1 MNLDRIYKEIIK
13 MESNIIIALD
23 TLEFIISILRKDCKV
38 HRIIITLS
46 ILVNIV
52 LFIILV
58 LVYYSNL

>member
-13 MESNIIIALD
+13 MESNVIIALD
-23 TLEFIISILRKDCKV
+23 TLEFIISLLRKDCKV

-58 LVYYSNL
+58 LVHYSII